1 MRTPVMQLPGEDWER
16 LDMRGP
22 NSNRQPWGV
31 LSPSGT
37 FILTR
42 TELYINNK
50 LYEETADEIIHR
62 EIQQLDWVVMGFSA
76 VYKVDLSKY
85 FGD

>member
-1 MRTPVMQLPGEDWER
+1 MQLPGENWER
-16 LDMRGP
+16 LDMRGL
-22 NSNRQPWGV
+22 NSTRQTWGV
-31 LSPSGT
+31 ISPSRT

-50 LYEETADEIIHR
+50 LYEGTADEIIQR
-62 EIQQLDWVVMGFSA
+62 EIQQMDWVVDGFKA

-85 FGD
+85 FGE